1 MIYNNKESDTIVTI
15 DKQSKLDNWTN
26 RTYNVSLSANAQQ
39 ETSEIIASGEPAD
52 VVLVLD
58 ASNSMKFA
66 SGLTPCTYKNSEGLD
81 TNKEYYFV
89 TEDTKATVY
98 NAFYNNGRWMYVA
111 SDRTGNDKYE
121 KAEVLGI
128 NEAYRYGV
136 KQYTYSYKEYDQSHE
151 IHQFYQWDGKSRRID
166 QVKDSA
172 IKFVEQLASISEES
186 RVGLVWFNSN
196 AGTLLDGQMVQ
207 LNAEGVRKVENE
219 ILNLDR
225 ILSGGTNQKSGM
237 DEALKLVESI
247 KQKAAVQDGE
257 EEKTA
262 VVEKEKDTPSLE
274 DTPSSEDTT
283 TSEDTNASENATVE
297 EDTAASEETV
307 NNAEDVELP
316 ENVQKAED
324 NDVES
329 AENTTDDT
337 ENVAAGEQTEQ
348 EEVTE
353 TSSATEEEKE
363 DKVEDA
369 TNDNIKNDV
378 KDEASSENN
387 KKNSNENADQDADKL
402 ADVNENA
409 DDKIA
414 ENALDDDRNTCVV
427 LLTDGCPTVS
437 GVSDMN
443 AENGSATT
451 LRNMDKVT
459 LVTVGI
465 DIDNGYMTEAAELL
479 EETASVGKDG
489 SKLTFNDKS
498 ENLDAVFVEIAK
510 VIYSTDEKVTYKYG
524 NVIDYIDPRFE
535 VLDTAG
541 GELGKDDKGVY
552 IKWDN
557 QLLQNWNKVIKI
569 RAIDS
574 YVGGNNIDTN
584 GAGSG
589 VTVEDNFYEFN
600 RPKVNVRI
608 NISAGETEDTI
619 FLGQNLNRY
628 FTKDQHNKIFA
639 LNEQGRPADG
649 RDYSDVD
656 LSFSLLDEK
665 GNVMNQFD
673 HVGLD
678 AIYKYIQSRSPET
691 ETVYQIKVSATPKVA
706 DNSEEAKNAAESMKN
721 ADGVRYTASMK
732 DAGDA
737 GATSMDVFGKYTVH
751 IIDGTLTISKTFD
764 KEFLRNLPY
773 SEEEKQLIEA
783 EQTAVFTVNRYAEDS
798 SVDDIKNGSVTP
810 IESFKVS
817 ITGNNSQTVV
827 NMRAGMYQ
835 IVEDE
840 GWSWKY
846 KLNGYAEEIITENNK
861 NNKNNFNKNDFNA
874 DDGIFYLGKNRDG
887 VHREETF
894 ATAKVDVT
902 NQMKTDKKWF
912 ADTTN
917 VLNVFKNDATIQS
930 ANSENASVVVSGNNV
945 DAQAETTTEEKL
957 NTESKNK
964 TNASNYSQ
972 NGKPGGYHTDGN

>member
-1 MIYNNKESDTIVTI
+1 M
-15 DKQSKLDNWTN
+15 DN
-26 RTYNVSLSANAQQ
+26 
-39 ETSEIIASGEPAD
+39 
-52 VVLVLD
+52 
-58 ASNSMKFA
+58 
-66 SGLTPCTYKNSEGLD
+66 
-81 TNKEYYFV
+81 
-89 TEDTKATVY
+89 TEDA
-98 NAFYNNGRWMYVA
+98 
-111 SDRTGNDKYE
+111 
-121 KAEVLGI
+121 
-128 NEAYRYGV
+128 
-136 KQYTYSYKEYDQSHE
+136 
-151 IHQFYQWDGKSRRID
+151 
-166 QVKDSA
+166 
-172 IKFVEQLASISEES
+172 
-186 RVGLVWFNSN
+186 
-196 AGTLLDGQMVQ
+196 
-207 LNAEGVRKVENE
+207 
-219 ILNLDR
+219 
-225 ILSGGTNQKSGM
+225 
-237 DEALKLVESI
+237 
-247 KQKAAVQDGE
+247 
-257 EEKTA
+257 
-262 VVEKEKDTPSLE
+262 
-274 DTPSSEDTT
+274 
-283 TSEDTNASENATVE
+283 
-297 EDTAASEETV
+297 
-307 NNAEDVELP
+307 ELP

-324 NDVES
+324 DDTES
-329 AENTTDDT
+329 ADNTADDI
-337 ENVAAGEQTEQ
+337 ENVAAEEPTEQ

-353 TSSATEEEKE
+353 TPSTTEEENKKDEDAVDDNVKE
-363 DKVEDA
+363 D
-369 TNDNIKNDV
+369 
-378 KDEASSENN
+378 ASSENSE
-387 KKNSNENADQDADKL
+387 KNSDENADQVANKADKTV
-402 ADVNENA
+402 DKNENA
-409 DDKIA
+409 DDEIA

-443 AENGSATT
+443 AENGSATI

-498 ENLDAVFVEIAK
+498 ENLDAVFVEITKA
-510 VIYSTDEKVTYKYG
+510 IYSTDEKVIYKYG

-535 VLDTAG
+535 VIDTADG
-541 GELGKDDKGVY
+541 VLGTDEKGVY
-552 IKWDN
+552 IKWEN

-569 RAIDS
+569 RVIDS

-628 FTKDQHNKIFA
+628 FTKEQQDKIFA

-656 LSFSLLDEK
+656 LSFSLLDEN
-665 GNVMNQFD
+665 GNVMEQFD

-678 AIYKYIQSRSPET
+678 AIYKYIQGRSPEK

-706 DNSEEAKNAAESMKN
+706 DDSEEAKNAAESMKN
-721 ADGVRYTASMK
+721 ADGVRYTACMK

-737 GATSMDVFGKYTVH
+737 GVTSMDVFGKYTVH

-783 EQTAVFTVNRYAEDS
+783 EQTAVFTVNRFAEDTS
-798 SVDDIKNGSVTP
+798 ADDIKNGSATP
-810 IESFKVS
+810 IESFKIS

-846 KLNGYAEEIITENNK
+846 TLNGYEEKVESGTG
-861 NNKNNFNKNDFNA
+861 KNNFTENAFRA

-930 ANSENASVVVSGNNV
+930 ADTENGSMAVNGNTV
-945 DAQAETTTEEKL
+945 DAQPETTTEKKL
-957 NTESKNK
+957 NKESKNN
-964 TNASNYSQ
+964 TNVNSYSQ
-972 NGKPGGYHTDGN
+972 NGESSGYHTDRN